1 MKMTKNSK
9 ITLVAAV
16 AALSFV
22 SPALAQSFDADFGTG
37 NELPAQYSSRGNLV
51 EGTVARQSGLSAYAA
66 APASGSTSIDQ
77 TGGSV
82 GYVEPFATH

>member
-1 MKMTKNSK
+1 MTKNSK
-9 ITLVAAV
+9 IALVAAV

-37 NELPAQYSSRGNLV
+37 NELSAQYNSRGMLV

-66 APASGSTSIDQ
+66 APASGATSIDSV
-77 TGGSV
+77 GGSV
-82 GYVEPFATH
+82 GNVEPFATH